1 MVYSGNSEAC
11 RAMFV
16 PLQVHPA
23 SAPVGD
29 PAPAPAGHSAAPF
42 PPWLRKRWPAQYD
55 PQVRNILREQKLN
68 TVCHSAQ
75 CPNISEC
82 WHAGT
87 ATFMILGNTCTRSCS
102 YCDIQI
108 GRAEP
113 VEHDEPERVAEA
125 VRQMG
130 VQYVVLTSV
139 ARDDLKDGGAGHWA
153 AVVSA
158 IRRVCTAKIE
168 VLTTDFSGRRDLLEI
183 VLQTKPDV
191 FNHNIEAAPEIFKKV
206 RRQFG
211 YEKSLDVL
219 AMAKTIAADLN
230 YPLVTK
236 SGFMVGMGESDDDVR
251 GVIDDLRAHQVDLLT
266 VGQYLQPRRDNG
278 LPVARF
284 VTPAQFADYTAY
296 AREKGFAAAECGP
309 FVRSSYK
316 ADQMYA
322 QALATA
328 VP

>member
-1 MVYSGNSEAC
+1 
-11 RAMFV
+11 MFV
-16 PLQVHPA
+16 PLTVHPGERA
-23 SAPVGD
+23 AAEPPSAGPG
-29 PAPAPAGHSAAPF
+29 PF

-55 PQVRNILREQKLN
+55 PAVRDILREQRLN

-75 CPNISEC
+75 CPNLSEC

-113 VEHDEPERVAEA
+113 VEQDEPERVADA
-125 VRQMG
+125 VRKMG

-153 AVVSA
+153 AVVTA
-158 IRRVCTAKIE
+158 IRKVCSAKIE

-183 VLQTKPDV
+183 VLRTRPDV
-191 FNHNIEAAPEIFKKV
+191 FNHNIEAAPEIFKLV
-206 RRQFG
+206 RRQFNYG
-211 YEKSLDVL
+211 KSLRVL
-219 AMAKTIAADLN
+219 ATAKEIAAELG

-236 SGFMVGMGESDDDVR
+236 SGFMVGMGESDADVR
-251 GVIDDLRAHQVDLLT
+251 GVIDDLSVHRVDLLT
-266 VGQYLQPRRDNG
+266 VGQYLQPRRNNG
-278 LPVARF
+278 LPVGRF
-284 VTPAQFADYTAY
+284 VTPAQFADYAAY
-296 AREKGFAAAECGP
+296 AKTKGFAAAECGP

-322 QALATA
+322 QGYRNLMG
-328 VP
+328 